1 VAIVNTTFAERFFP
15 GRSPIGATY
24 RVPQGDAPGPTFT
37 VVGVVRDAKYRTLS
51 EKTVPTAFYPID
63 QDPSYEMG
71 VSFAVKTSGPVTG
84 LAPAITKAIT
94 DVVPNA
100 TLRFM
105 PLSQQVAE
113 TLTRPRL
120 MATLA
125 GFFGGLALLLAVIGL
140 YGIMSYNVARR
151 RREIGVRLALGAQ
164 PRRVLTTVL
173 SEVGGIL
180 AVGLGLGIAG
190 AVASTRLLTTFLFG
204 LTPTDAATLG
214 GAVLLLGATALLA
227 GYLPAR
233 RASRVDPMLTIRE
246 E

>member
-1 VAIVNTTFAERFFP
+1 VKSAAAVEGI
-15 GRSPIGATY
+15 
-24 RVPQGDAPGPTFT
+24 
-37 VVGVVRDAKYRTLS
+37 
-51 EKTVPTAFYPID
+51 TAG
-63 QDPSYEMG
+63 M
-71 VSFAVKTSGPVTG
+71 
-84 LAPAITKAIT
+84 TKAIT

-100 TLRFM
+100 TLQFA
-105 PLSQQVAE
+105 PLSRQVAE

-151 RREIGVRLALGAQ
+151 RREIGVRLALGAE

-173 SEVGGIL
+173 REVGGIL
-180 AVGLGLGIAG
+180 AIGLVLGVAG
-190 AVASTRLLTTFLFG
+190 ALASSRLLTAFLFG
-204 LTPTDAATLG
+204 LAPTDAITLG

-233 RASRVDPMLTIRE
+233 RASRVDPMRTIRE
-246 E
+246 D